1 MVEFA
6 LVGPLVLLLLFGMI
20 DFGRAIFF
28 QVELNNAAR
37 EGVRI
42 AILASNPCN
51 TFIGNNGCTANQA
64 GYSGTTVCQAI
75 TNETNLVSTFN
86 NCTDNAGTGTGWL
99 NCTQVGG
106 TTNCSGTANQAYVEI
121 NQATSTLCSNASNCK
136 CSNTVITPGQ
146 GTNYATTV
154 PRIGG
159 NLPVQVK
166 IVYFYRPVTPF
177 LSNLFPTNFY
187 MYTSACGRPE
197 Y

>member
-6 LVGPLVLLLLFGMI
+6 LVAPLVLFLLMAMI

-51 TFIGNNGCTANQA
+51 TYVGNNNACTGTQVS
-64 GYSGTTVCQAI
+64 GISGTTVCQGI
-75 TNETNLVSTFN
+75 VNETNLVSTFN
-86 NCTDNAGTGTGWL
+86 NCADNSGTGSGVLPCTVSGSTTRCTGNAG
-99 NCTQVGG
+99 
-106 TTNCSGTANQAYVEI
+106 QAYVEI
-121 NQATSTLCSNASNCK
+121 NQVNSASSCTN
-136 CSNTVITPGQ
+136 SVVTPSSGYQ
-146 GTNYATTV
+146 TTV
-154 PRIGG
+154 PRSGN

-166 IVYFYRPVTPF
+166 IIYFFRPVTPL
-177 LSNLFPTNFY
+177 LSSLFPTNFFL
-187 MYTSACGRPE
+187 YTSACARPE